1 MAKRLDFFLDFLLSK
16 KSSEKSSRLARALQ
30 PHDQVTVDRRFN
42 IRDLLALYQCSLTI
56 RPSKHGGLQM
66 SNTDVQDT
74 SRIASVRI
82 YVEQPIRRKETFGIL
97 NRELSITLLPLAIDI
112 ISVFS
117 TLQLL
122 PPLSVLSMTLEI
134 EEKPF

>member
-1 MAKRLDFFLDFLLSK
+1 
-16 KSSEKSSRLARALQ
+16 
-30 PHDQVTVDRRFN
+30 
-42 IRDLLALYQCSLTI
+42 
-56 RPSKHGGLQM
+56 M

-74 SRIASVRI
+74 SRIANVRI

-117 TLQLL
+117 TLQVL
-122 PPLSVLSMTLEI
+122 PPLSVLSMTLEM